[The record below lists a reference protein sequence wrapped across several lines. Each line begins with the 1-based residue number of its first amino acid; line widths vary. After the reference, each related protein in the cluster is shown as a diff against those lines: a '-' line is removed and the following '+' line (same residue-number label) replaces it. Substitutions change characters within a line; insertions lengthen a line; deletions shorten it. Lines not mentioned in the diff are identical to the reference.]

1 LKLKATLNLQFFIL
15 LKCGAWFSTKH
26 PNISDMK
33 PFFSHI
39 GYIGKM
45 KKNFHISQF
54 QYPALVSHNNM
65 NFN

>member
-1 LKLKATLNLQFFIL
+1 MQYLIYYFFYFM
-15 LKCGAWFSTKH
+15 KMWSADFSIKH

-54 QYPALVSHNNM
+54 QYPAFSKP
-65 NFN
+65 